1 MNLITRNPVSGIR
14 WIIGDILLVLVV
26 LLIADVAFVMP
37 ARINAV
43 VLKSDYRKVF
53 MYEILLCVILLL
65 FALDV
70 RFNIFTRWE
79 PVILRAAGWILRT
92 VIVLLSAVIIF
103 FCGKVIAGS
112 LINTAGQAD
121 YAIVLGLA
129 LENGKPAP
137 DLLERLDTA
146 REYLV
151 KYPESRLILTGG
163 NAGGTGRTE
172 AAVMR
177 DILIQQGVP
186 EDRLILE
193 DQAQTTKENFSNI
206 AGIISAEAPVVIIS
220 SNYHM
225 DRAVRD
231 ASEGGFSRIMRLP
244 APSGFFAYG
253 ANMLSE
259 VVLDLNDLI
268 K

>member
-1 MNLITRNPVSGIR
+1 MEKKNRTSRVR
-14 WIIGDILLVLVV
+14 RIIGDILLVLVI
-26 LLIADVAFVMP
+26 LLIADVVFVMP

-43 VLKSDYRKVF
+43 VLKADYQEVF
-53 MYEILLCVILLL
+53 MYQIILCVILLL

-70 RFNIFTRWE
+70 RFNLFTRWK
-79 PVILRAAGWILRT
+79 PVILRVAGWLLRT
-92 VIVLLSAVIIF
+92 VIVLFSAVILF
-103 FCGKVIAGS
+103 FCGKVIVGS
-112 LINTAGQAD
+112 IINTAGPAD
-121 YAIVLGLA
+121 HAIVLGLA

-137 DLLERLDTA
+137 DLLARLDTA
-146 REYLV
+146 REYLNQ
-151 KYPESRLILTGG
+151 YPEARLILTGG
-163 NAGGTGRTE
+163 NADESGRTE

-177 DILIQQGVP
+177 DILTEKGVP

-193 DQAQTTKENFSNI
+193 DQAQTTKENFGNI
-206 AGIISAEAPVVIIS
+206 AGIVSAEKPVVMIS

-225 DRAVRD
+225 DRAVRN
-231 ASEGGFSRIMRLP
+231 ASESGFSHVMRLP
-244 APSGFFAYG
+244 APSGFLAYG